1 MKNKNKNQKK
11 LTPYLL
17 IAPSIIFYL
26 IFWIYPVLN
35 GIKEVF
41 TDYDGNLVLLDNFI
55 LTLNS
60 DLSNEAF
67 INTMIFGISSI
78 IIQFISA
85 LAISLLLR
93 NKFKGSKIIMFIAM
107 IPIAITPTA
116 VAILWKTGLIK
127 EGWLNTV
134 LLALN
139 IIDKPLVFLNVEGLK
154 AVILILLIDTWT
166 VVPSVMIILIA
177 GLQNINKEV
186 EEAAYIF
193 GASKMEILKDIILP
207 MLKPTIITAV
217 ILRLIAALQVWNI
230 AVMVLGYGKAP
241 FLVERV
247 AFYVEMVPGL
257 TESTKIAF
265 TYSFITTIIVLITTM
280 IYLKVSNKNRR
291 MVV

>member
-67 INTMIFGISSI
+67 INTMIFGISSV
-78 IIQFISA
+78 IIQFILA

-93 NKFKGSKIIMFIAM
+93 NKFKGSKIVMFIAM
-107 IPIAITPTA
+107 IPMAITPTA

-127 EGWLNTV
+127 EGWLNSV

>member
-67 INTMIFGISSI
+67 INTMIFGISSV
-78 IIQFISA
+78 IIQFILA

-93 NKFKGSKIIMFIAM
+93 NKFKGSKIVMFIAM
-107 IPIAITPTA
+107 IPMAITPTA

-127 EGWLNTV
+127 EGWLNSV

-265 TYSFITTIIVLITTM
+265 TYSFVTTIIVLITTM

>member
-78 IIQFISA
+78 IIQFILA

-93 NKFKGSKIIMFIAM
+93 NKFKGSKIVMFIAM
-107 IPIAITPTA
+107 IPMAITPTA

>member
-1 MKNKNKNQKK
+1 MKNKNQKK

-67 INTMIFGISSI
+67 INTMIFGISSV
-78 IIQFISA
+78 IIQFILA

-93 NKFKGSKIIMFIAM
+93 NKFKGSKIVMFIAM
-107 IPIAITPTA
+107 IPMAITPTA

-127 EGWLNTV
+127 EGWLNSV

>member
-67 INTMIFGISSI
+67 INTMIFGISSV
-78 IIQFISA
+78 IIQFILA
-85 LAISLLLR
+85 LAISLILR
-93 NKFKGSKIIMFIAM
+93 NKFKGSKIVMFIAM
-107 IPIAITPTA
+107 IPMAITPTA

-230 AVMVLGYGKAP
+230 AVMVLGYGKTP

>member
-78 IIQFISA
+78 IIQFILA

-107 IPIAITPTA
+107 IPMAITPTA

>member
-67 INTMIFGISSI
+67 INTMIFGISSV
-78 IIQFISA
+78 IIQFILA

-93 NKFKGSKIIMFIAM
+93 NKFKGSKIVMFIAM
-107 IPIAITPTA
+107 IPMAITPTA

-127 EGWLNTV
+127 EGWLNSV

-265 TYSFITTIIVLITTM
+265 TYSFITTIIVIITTM